1 MDDGCGINNKKQ
13 IDYKLITEKLCTE
26 RTREGMKRRSEIFE
40 KFDINKNG
48 LLTLRECDLGVKNVL
63 NMPEIAECKPVI
75 FKAFEAA
82 KRISRNTNDPSKNFV
97 EKNEFRYFLCY
108 LRQYFEFYQMF
119 SQINSNSNLSIS
131 FEEFCLAIPLI
142 EKWGYLVKDPK
153 ASFNEMDA
161 DNSGLVKFDEFC
173 SWAIK
178 KNLDVEDDDDFTDQ
192 CLKNLK

>member
-1 MDDGCGINNKKQ
+1 MDDGYSKIGKKK
-13 IDYKLITEKLCTE
+13 IDYRLITEKLCTE
-26 RTREGMKRRSEIFE
+26 RTPEAMKKRSEIFD

-63 NMPEIAECKPVI
+63 NLPEIAEAKPVI

-82 KRISRNTNDPSKNFV
+82 KGISKNCYDPSKNFV

-108 LRQYFEFYQMF
+108 LRQYFEYYQMF

-131 FEEFCLAIPLI
+131 YEEFCLAIPLI
-142 EKWGYLVKDPK
+142 EKWGYKVKDPK
-153 ASFNEMDA
+153 KSFEEMDE
-161 DNSGLVKFDEFC
+161 DKSGLVRFNEFC

-178 KNLDVEDDDDFTDQ
+178 KNLDVEDDDDFRDK